1 MEDLK
6 NSIKQAVTKR
16 IGSPL
21 FGFITLSWISTNWD
35 NILTLMFSK
44 EPIEKTIY
52 IILNLEEN
60 YYLKRL
66 ILPIIIGT
74 LMTITYPYLQLAVEW
89 IHGKAR
95 KIRNKN
101 NTAIEVERYNNSI
114 DISKIKAK
122 ADIADERA
130 KIDEENALQLEIEI
144 GKTGI
149 ELEKEKQ
156 KRSQL
161 NIDQLENTYTTL
173 KKDNDELTRKSFK
186 VEKSLN
192 SMIIKCGDI
201 INLIDEFNRTDNSK
215 SLNDLKDKIKSSI
228 GYDINNAR
236 KYSELYKK
244 MDRITNNKKGINR
257 IDFDYSTDNGVV
269 SIKDNEDVF
278 SLKFSKADK
287 YSIHFY
293 TNGEIKKIARVK
305 DAKIN
310 EEISFDD
317 YDSSSDHYTIKS
329 DEVFLALH
337 SSGKVIA
344 GRITDIKDDSR
355 GDTNDNVGFDY
366 RTFEINEP
374 IVAP

>member
-52 IILNLEEN
+52 IILNLEGN

-101 NTAIEVERYNNSI
+101 NTEIEVERYNNSI

-192 SMIIKCGDI
+192 TMIIKCGDI
-201 INLIDEFNRTDNSK
+201 INLIDEFNRIDNSK
-215 SLNDLKDKIKSSI
+215 SLNDLKDKIKNSI
-228 GYDINNAR
+228 KDDINNAR

-278 SLKFSKADK
+278 SLKFSKSDK

-317 YDSSSDHYTIKS
+317 YDSSSDHYIIKS
-329 DEVFLALH
+329 DEVFLARH

-344 GRITDIKDDSR
+344 GRITDIKDDDR

-366 RTFEINEP
+366 RIFEINEP